1 MRSVPINRPPPHSF
15 ATCQT
20 RLYLT
25 RQGNDEICH
34 LCKLLHNLI
43 WLVVFWW
50 SRQNVFRF
58 FPDIIGSPVRQHYWL
73 RSRQRHIR
81 VGNGRLN
88 HDDYHLHLS
97 WIVIISV
104 ETCFAFRL
112 EDKNGPHV
120 FGADSVY
127 YLNLILLLH
136 HHHLYFNSPVKA
148 DTFKAFSAKKR
159 ALL

>member
-1 MRSVPINRPPPHSF
+1 MMGSAICVNCSIISSDWLFSDEADRTWPP
-15 ATCQT
+15 
-20 RLYLT
+20 
-25 RQGNDEICH
+25 
-34 LCKLLHNLI
+34 LL
-43 WLVVFWW
+43 
-50 SRQNVFRF
+50 FRF